1 MNVLLLST
9 YELGHQP
16 FGLASPAAFL
26 TDAGADVHCLDLA
39 VDAFD
44 ETAIRAA
51 ELIAIYVPMHTATR
65 LAGMAVPR
73 IRSINPSAHLC
84 FYGLYAPLNEVYLRT
99 ELGGGTILGGEFES
113 GLVNLYKF
121 LSVNG
126 SVVNLPQ
133 SDPII
138 SLAKQDF
145 RLPRRDGLTELS
157 RYAYVDMGQNVRR
170 VVGYTEASRGCKH
183 LCRHCPVVPVYDGK
197 FRIVPPRLVIDD
209 IRQLVEC
216 GAEHITFGDP
226 DFFNGIG
233 HAIPLVEA
241 LHEEFPELTYDATIK
256 VEHLLKYA
264 EHIDILVRTG
274 CLFVTTAVESVDDRV
289 LNILDKGHTRD
300 DFVQVIESARRANL
314 TISPTFIPFLPWS
327 SQKGYLELLQLLV
340 HQGMVDYVAPVQLT
354 IRLLIPEGSRLLA
367 VEEMQKQLGKFDAA
381 ALSYQWS
388 YPDPAMDALH
398 DQVSKA
404 AEAGEAEGATRRQ
417 IFVELWRL
425 AHAACGLNPTSLD
438 LPVALDGSNHKPCL
452 SEPWYCC
459 AEPTAKQIA
468 EF

>member
-26 TDAGADVHCLDLA
+26 TDAGADVHCLDMA

-51 ELIAIYVPMHTATR
+51 ELIAIYLPMHTATR
-65 LAGMAVPR
+65 LASMAMPR

-84 FYGLYAPLNEVYLRT
+84 FYGLYAPLNAAYLRT
-99 ELGGGTILGGEFES
+99 ELGGGTILGGEFEG
-113 GLVNLYKF
+113 GLVNLYNS
-121 LSVNG
+121 LTTNG
-126 SVVNLPQ
+126 SGINVPQ
-133 SDPII
+133 TDPII

-145 RLPRRDGLTELS
+145 RLPRRDGLAALS
-157 RYAYVDMGQNVRR
+157 RYAYVDMGQNVHR

-183 LCRHCPVVPVYDGK
+183 LCRHCPVVPVYNGK
-197 FRIVPPRLVIDD
+197 FRIVPPGLVIDD
-209 IRQLVEC
+209 IRQQVEG

-233 HAIPLVEA
+233 HAIPVVEA
-241 LHEEFPELTYDATIK
+241 LHEEFPELSYDATIK

-264 EHIDILVRTG
+264 HHLETLVRTG
-274 CLFVTTAVESVDDRV
+274 CLFVTTAVEAVDDHV
-289 LNILDKGHTRD
+289 LSILDKGHSRD
-300 DFVQVIESARRANL
+300 DFVEVIELARRANL

-327 SQKGYLELLQLLV
+327 SREGYLELLQLLV
-340 HQGMVDYVAPVQLT
+340 QQGMVDYVAPVQLT
-354 IRLLIPEGSRLLA
+354 IRLLVPKGSKLLA
-367 VEEMQKQLGKFDAA
+367 VEDMQKHLGTFDAA
-381 ALSYQWS
+381 ALSYQWAH
-388 YPDPAMDALH
+388 PDPAMDALH
-398 DQVSKA
+398 AQVSQA
-404 AEAGEAEGATRRQ
+404 AEAGDAEGATRRE
-417 IFVELWRL
+417 IFVEIWRL
-425 AHAACGLNPTSLD
+425 AHAACGLNPPSLD
-438 LPVALDGSNHKPCL
+438 LPVALDGSDHKPCL

>member
-1 MNVLLLST
+1 MTGKIGLLARRELRAHLVMPATYVGVAAFVLLNGISFCSYLANNDYSDTSIKGFCDSSQFLVLLLAALLTMRSLAEERSSGT
-9 YELGHQP
+9 WELLFTSP
-16 FGLASPAAFL
+16 IRDFEVVLAKYLASLCVLTAALLL
-26 TDAGADVHCLDLA
+26 TT
-39 VDAFD
+39 F
-44 ETAIRAA
+44 
-51 ELIAIYVPMHTATR
+51 
-65 LAGMAVPR
+65 
-73 IRSINPSAHLC
+73 
-84 FYGLYAPLNEVYLRT
+84 F
-99 ELGGGTILGGEFES
+99 
-113 GLVNLYKF
+113 
-121 LSVNG
+121 
-126 SVVNLPQ
+126 
-133 SDPII
+133 
-138 SLAKQDF
+138 
-145 RLPRRDGLTELS
+145 
-157 RYAYVDMGQNVRR
+157 
-170 VVGYTEASRGCKH
+170 
-183 LCRHCPVVPVYDGK
+183 PVLL
-197 FRIVPPRLVIDD
+197 F
-209 IRQLVEC
+209 
-216 GAEHITFGDP
+216 TFGDP

-233 HAIPLVEA
+233 HAIPVVEA

-264 EHIDILVRTG
+264 DHIDILVRTG

-300 DFVQVIESARRANL
+300 DFVQVIELARRANL

-327 SQKGYLELLQLLV
+327 SREGYLELLQLLV

-404 AEAGEAEGATRRQ
+404 AEAGEVEGVTRRQ

-425 AHAACGLNPTSLD
+425 AHEACGLTPPSLD
-438 LPVALDGSNHKPCL
+438 LPVALDGSDHKPCL